1 MTTINKQAAIEAV
14 RAALVAHE
22 WPPQDGDRQ
31 IDDAIAA
38 LNALPAV
45 TVTDDMVERVA
56 RALCTADGK
65 DPDADFRNVGEYIK
79 LSVATDKPQ
88 NWRTYARKAKAALEA
103 ALNPQ

>member
-1 MTTINKQAAIEAV
+1 MTTITKQAAIDVV

-45 TVTDDMVERVA
+45 DEWREISDSQLA
-56 RALCTADGK
+56 AIRAKVIEECADIADKAYGGIIEGYEIG
-65 DPDADFRNVGEYIK
+65 DAIRAQAV
-79 LSVATDKPQ
+79 PQ
-88 NWRTYARKAKAALEA
+88 
-103 ALNPQ
+103 

>member
-1 MTTINKQAAIEAV
+1 MTTITKQAAIEAV
-14 RAALVAHE
+14 RSALVAHE

-45 TVTDDMVERVA
+45 TVTDDMA
-56 RALCTADGK
+56 HRAQQKL
-65 DPDADFRNVGEYIK
+65 RIHVGSSLIFPSINE
-79 LSVATDKPQ
+79 V
-88 NWRTYARKAKAALEA
+88 RAALEA